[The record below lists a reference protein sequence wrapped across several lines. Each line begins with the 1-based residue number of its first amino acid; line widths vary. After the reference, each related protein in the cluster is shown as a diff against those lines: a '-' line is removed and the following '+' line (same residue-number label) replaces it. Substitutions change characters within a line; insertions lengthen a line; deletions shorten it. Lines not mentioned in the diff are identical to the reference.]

1 MAAAYGAPAIV
12 EIRCLRVGSAP
23 AYAAAVVRNFLI
35 VGQKA
40 SSTEDFILDD
50 LPGTSGRLDVLV
62 RCLRA
67 AMLSSHG
74 LRRGVVVY
82 LLLLGGPLAPRV
94 VRVDG
99 AAVLFL
105 RPDERSLAVRMKKV
119 LASRDD
125 EHAPAAWCTARP
137 GFAVARGGIDRV
149 LADVDDAVP
158 WILDEDAPD
167 LRAEPGLAAAHGL
180 FVIGD
185 HLGIPAE
192 IVSRLD
198 ALGARRISVGPVSVH
213 ADDVVALVTNELDR
227 RLAPPRGASA

>member
-1 MAAAYGAPAIV
+1 MRAGAVASWRPA
-12 EIRCLRVGSAP
+12 
-23 AYAAAVVRNFLI
+23 AYAAGVVRNFAI
-35 VGQKA
+35 IGQKA
-40 SSTEDFILDD
+40 SSTDDFILDD

-74 LRRGVVVY
+74 IRRGVVVY
-82 LLLLGGPLAPRV
+82 LVLLGGPLAPRI

-99 AAVLFL
+99 AGVQFL

-119 LASRDD
+119 LASRADD
-125 EHAPAAWCTARP
+125 PAPSNEPSAWVTVKP
-137 GFAVARGGIDRV
+137 GFAVTRGGFERV
-149 LADVDDAVP
+149 IADVDGATP

-167 LRAEPGLAAAHGL
+167 IRDASGLGASHGL

-185 HLGIPAE
+185 HLGIPSD
-192 IVSRLD
+192 VRVRLD
-198 ALGARRISVGPVSVH
+198 ELGARRISIGPVSVH

-227 RLAPPRGASA
+227 CVARPAGRSAGSP

>member
-1 MAAAYGAPAIV
+1 M
-12 EIRCLRVGSAP
+12 
-23 AYAAAVVRNFLI
+23 VRNFAI
-35 VGQKA
+35 IGQKA

-74 LRRGVVVY
+74 IRRGVVVY
-82 LLLLGGPLAPRV
+82 LVLLGGALAPRV

-99 AAVLFL
+99 AGVQFL

-119 LASRDD
+119 LTSRAD
-125 EHAPAAWCTARP
+125 EATNAWVTVKP
-137 GFAVARGGIDRV
+137 GFAVARGGFERVID
-149 LADVDDAVP
+149 DVDGATP

-167 LRAEPGLAAAHGL
+167 IRDAPGLVDSHGL

-185 HLGIPAE
+185 HLGIPAD
-192 IVSRLD
+192 VRARLEE
-198 ALGARRISVGPVSVH
+198 LGARRVSIGPVSLH
-213 ADDVVALVTNELDR
+213 ADDVVAVVTNELDR
-227 RLAPPRGASA
+227 RRKPG

>member
-1 MAAAYGAPAIV
+1 MA
-12 EIRCLRVGSAP
+12 
-23 AYAAAVVRNFLI
+23 AYAAAVVRNFAI
-35 VGQKA
+35 IGQKA
-40 SSTEDFILDD
+40 SSTEEFILDD

-74 LRRGVVVY
+74 IRRGVVVY
-82 LLLLGGPLAPRV
+82 LVLLGGPLAPRV

-125 EHAPAAWCTARP
+125 EPLARAGASYPWVTVRP
-137 GFAVARGGIDRV
+137 GFAVARGGFERV
-149 LADVDDAVP
+149 IADVDGATP
-158 WILDEDAPD
+158 WILDEGAPD
-167 LRAEPGLAAAHGL
+167 IRETAELASTHGL

-185 HLGIPAE
+185 HLGIPDDIRAQ
-192 IVSRLD
+192 LD
-198 ALGARRISVGPVSVH
+198 ALGARRISIGPVSVH

-227 RLAPPRGASA
+227 RRAALRTDRSPE

>member
-1 MAAAYGAPAIV
+1 MPSPVVGIEIHGQCKWAP
-12 EIRCLRVGSAP
+12 LYAP
-23 AYAAAVVRNFLI
+23 RVVRNFAI

-40 SSTEDFILDD
+40 SSTDEFILDD

-74 LRRGVVVY
+74 IRRGVVVY
-82 LLLLGGPLAPRV
+82 LVLLGGKRAPRV

-119 LASRDD
+119 LATHAD
-125 EHAPAAWCTARP
+125 EETSAWVTARP
-137 GFAVARGGIDRV
+137 GFAVARGGFERV

-158 WILDEDAPD
+158 YILDEGGLDIREA
-167 LRAEPGLAAAHGL
+167 PGLGASHGL

-185 HLGIPAE
+185 HLGLPDD
-192 IVSRLD
+192 VRLRLEGMN
-198 ALGARRISVGPVSVH
+198 AQRISVGPVSVH
-213 ADDVVALVTNELDR
+213 ADDVVTLVTNELDR
-227 RLAPPRGASA
+227 CVVKLRSGREPQ

>member
-1 MAAAYGAPAIV
+1 MP
-12 EIRCLRVGSAP
+12 SASGRI
-23 AYAAAVVRNFLI
+23 AVSSGYAAAVVRNFAI
-35 VGQKA
+35 IGQKA
-40 SSTEDFILDD
+40 ISTEDFILDD

-82 LLLLGGPLAPRV
+82 LVLLGGPLAPRT
-94 VRVDG
+94 VRIDG
-99 AAVLFL
+99 AAVQFL

-125 EHAPAAWCTARP
+125 EPSASSDPSAWFTARP
-137 GFAVARGGIDRV
+137 GFAVARGGFERV

-158 WILDEDAPD
+158 WILDEGAPD
-167 LRAEPGLAAAHGL
+167 IRETADLVDTHGL

-185 HLGIPAE
+185 HLGIPEDIRA
-192 IVSRLD
+192 RLD
-198 ALGARRISVGPVSVH
+198 ELGARRISIGPVSVH

-227 RLAPPRGASA
+227 RISRR